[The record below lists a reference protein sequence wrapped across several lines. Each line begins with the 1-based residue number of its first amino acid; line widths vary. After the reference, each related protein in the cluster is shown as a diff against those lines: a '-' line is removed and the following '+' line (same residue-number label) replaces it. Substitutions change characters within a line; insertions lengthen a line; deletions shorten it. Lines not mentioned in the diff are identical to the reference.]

1 MEIRKGI
8 DKKLADFME
17 YAEESGAYN
26 IY

>member
-17 YAEESGAYN
+17 YAEENGAYN